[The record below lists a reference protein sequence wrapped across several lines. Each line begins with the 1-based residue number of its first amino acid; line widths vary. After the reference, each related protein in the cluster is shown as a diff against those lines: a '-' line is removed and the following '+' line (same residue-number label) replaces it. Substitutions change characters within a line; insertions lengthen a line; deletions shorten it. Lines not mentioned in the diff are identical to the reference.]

1 MYAVQMNWI
10 LLLISRIGKKSKKSK
25 KSKKL
30 FYLVAQF
37 RSSCHVNLFY
47 FFYFF
52 YFLGV
57 YGVFL
62 PKMSIK
68 P

>member
-1 MYAVQMNWI
+1 MCVAPMSWMH
-10 LLLISRIGKKSKKSK
+10 LLNNRMGKKSKKSK

-30 FYLVAQF
+30 FYLVTQF
-37 RSSCHVNLFY
+37 RTSCHDNLFY

-62 PKMSIK
+62 PKMPIK